1 VPTLRDITDKLFR
14 EEEILRAGG
23 GADGHERQ
31 RRLGRLPV
39 RERLAVLLDSDRP
52 FFEFGIWAAFGMY
65 SDWGDV
71 PAAGLVT
78 GIGWVSGRPC
88 LVAAHDATVKAG
100 AMFPQSVKK
109 LIRAQRIAYQFRL
122 PLVYLVDSAGVFLP
136 LQDEIFPDEDDFGR
150 IFRNNAV
157 LSAAGIPQY
166 AAVMGNCIA
175 GGAYLPVLSDKLLMT
190 DGSQMCLAGPALVKA
205 AIGQS
210 VDPEEL
216 GGAAMHASISGTVD
230 FHEPNDESCLKR
242 LRSLIELLPTGT
254 SDTRSKI
261 RRGEHPT
268 PDTSNVRGRET
279 RAQHS
284 ISDTRHPTP
293 DTHPPDTHRIYDLV
307 PGKGHGE
314 YDVRDVMNSI
324 VDEGSLQEYKAE
336 FGQSLVT
343 AFARIGGHAVGI
355 VANQKQ
361 RSRSAGGELQI
372 GGVIY
377 PDAADKA
384 ARFVMD
390 CNQTRVPLVFFQDV
404 QGFMVGKQAEQAG
417 IIRAGA
423 KLVNV
428 VSNSIVPKLTVII
441 GGSFGAGNYAL
452 CGKAYDPALI
462 LAWPSAKY
470 AVMGADQAAETL
482 LALALRDA
490 KREGR
495 TLTQD
500 ETEKLRQ
507 SIRARYETQTDIRY
521 GAARGW
527 VDAIIRP
534 HETRLWLQTA
544 LDLLP
549 TKIEGE
555 FRTGVLQV

>member
-1 VPTLRDITDKLFR
+1 LSLLREFTEELFA
-14 EEEILRAGG
+14 EEAVLQQGG
-23 GADGHERQ
+23 HAEGHERQ
-31 RRLGRLPV
+31 RRLGRMPV
-39 RERLAVLLDSDRP
+39 RERLAALLDKDRP
-52 FFEFGIWAAFGMY
+52 FFELGIWAAHKMY
-65 SDWGDV
+65 PEWGDV
-71 PAAGLVT
+71 PAAGLVA
-78 GIGWVSGRPC
+78 GIGWISGRAC
-88 LVAAHDATVKAG
+88 VVAANDATVKAG

-109 LIRAQRIAYQFRL
+109 LLRAQRIAFQFRL
-122 PLVYLVDSAGVFLP
+122 PVIYLVDSAGVFLP

-157 LSAAGIPQY
+157 MSAAGIPQY

-175 GGAYLPVLSDKLLMT
+175 GGAYLPVLCDKLLMT

-205 AIGQS
+205 AIGQT

-216 GGAAMHASISGTVD
+216 GGATMHASISGTVD
-230 FHEPNDESCLKR
+230 FHEPDDAACLKR
-242 LRSLIELLPTGT
+242 LRSLVELLPE
-254 SDTRSKI
+254 
-261 RRGEHPT
+261 RGVGCQASGVRLSSPT
-268 PDTSNVRGRET
+268 PDT
-279 RAQHS
+279 
-284 ISDTRHPTP
+284 RHLIPNSE
-293 DTHPPDTHRIYDLV
+293 RIYTDIF
-307 PGKGHGE
+307 PAGRGE
-314 YDVRDVMNSI
+314 YDVRDLLACI
-324 VDEGSLQEYKAE
+324 VDNGSLQEYKAE
-336 FGQSLVT
+336 FGQTLVT
-343 AFARIGGHAVGI
+343 AFAKIGGHAIGI
-355 VANQKQ
+355 VASQKQ
-361 RSRSAGGELQI
+361 RCRTATGELQI

-390 CNQTRVPLVFFQDV
+390 CNQSRIPIVFFQDV

-462 LAWPSAKY
+462 LAWPNAKY
-470 AVMGADQAAETL
+470 AVMGGDQAAETL
-482 LALALRDA
+482 LALQIRDA
-490 KREGR
+490 KRAGKD
-495 TLTQD
+495 LSQ
-500 ETEKLRQ
+500 TEIDALHN
-507 SIRARYETQTDIRY
+507 SIHDRYTEQTDIRF

-534 HETRLWLQTA
+534 HETRTWLAMA

-549 TKIEGE
+549 RATDGI
-555 FRTGVLQV
+555 FRTGTLQV